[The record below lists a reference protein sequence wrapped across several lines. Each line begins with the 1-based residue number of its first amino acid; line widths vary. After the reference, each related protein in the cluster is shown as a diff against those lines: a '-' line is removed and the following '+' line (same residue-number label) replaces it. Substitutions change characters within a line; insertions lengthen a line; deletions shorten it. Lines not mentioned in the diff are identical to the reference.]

1 MARRTER
8 VGATVVARGVSRR
21 HIQFRFS
28 LGPCPPICMD
38 GCMHCL
44 VSTHTAPAGAG
55 LEPLSSMGE
64 LRLPSLKHSASSSS
78 AQPVGRGVSPFV
90 LRFYRHRR
98 LLTSTAVALL
108 CRLQVHWLRQNLKS
122 KALCRHETS
131 ENQS

>member
-1 MARRTER
+1 MAGRTESGCDSSGEGR
-8 VGATVVARGVSRR
+8 FQR

-28 LGPCPPICMD
+28 LWPCPPICMD

-55 LEPLSSMGE
+55 LEPLPSTGE

-90 LRFYRHRR
+90 LRFYRHRS